1 MMVSAA
7 LLRYKEASS
16 FFMLKTLT
24 IVYREGLA
32 EGTYYFPI
40 VRFLAALRI
49 MFFPNTIIRFNSMKL
64 MTKLY
69 NPTRKHDPLYFL
81 VHDYYISKRF
91 TLRQRV
97 RCAINHHEHELE
109 SYTGEYARQVYR
121 SDGILLWKRSFDD
134 LHFAIVLIATDDNR
148 HEGDL
153 SVALSV
159 NGVRLCRMSF
169 CYLNANIFGPSS
181 HMTMLISRNQ
191 TELNPLSR
199 RVRPMF

>member
-1 MMVSAA
+1 
-7 LLRYKEASS
+7 
-16 FFMLKTLT
+16 
-24 IVYREGLA
+24 
-32 EGTYYFPI
+32 
-40 VRFLAALRI
+40 
-49 MFFPNTIIRFNSMKL
+49 MKL
-64 MTKLY
+64 MSKLY

-109 SYTGEYARQVYR
+109 CYTGEYARQVYR

-134 LHFAIVLIATDDNR
+134 LHFTIVLIATDDNR

-153 SVALSV
+153 SVVLSV

-169 CYLNANIFGPSS
+169 CYLNANIFGLSS

-199 RVRPMF
+199 PVRPMF